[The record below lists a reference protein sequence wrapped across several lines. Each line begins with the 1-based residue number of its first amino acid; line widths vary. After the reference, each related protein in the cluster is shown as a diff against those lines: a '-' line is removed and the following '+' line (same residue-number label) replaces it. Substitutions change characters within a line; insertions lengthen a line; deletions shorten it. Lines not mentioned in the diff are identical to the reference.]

1 MLDNQRVTM
10 TAFAIL
16 VVFKR
21 LEHLNSDKARTICS
35 TTASHTSDLAAGPT
49 ADVNVTLSLV
59 VKM

>member
-1 MLDNQRVTM
+1 M

-16 VVFKR
+16 VMFKR
-21 LEHLNSDKARTICS
+21 LEYLYSEKARTICS